1 MLRPVIPWPFLVTV
15 LATMCFLNCSGPG
28 GVQEKELPNIVLI
41 SLDTLRADH
50 LSSFG
55 GQHVRTPN
63 IDSIGQGGDKVDEF
77 YCPLALDQVEL
88 WFAFHFTLSFP
99 TRIYD
104 ELKVGRR

>member
-1 MLRPVIPWPFLVTV
+1 MLRPVILWPFLITV

-63 IDSIGQGGDKVDEF
+63 IDSIGQGGTRLTNFIAHSPWTKSSF
-77 YCPLALDQVEL
+77 G
-88 WFAFHFTLSFP
+88 FAFHFTLSFP